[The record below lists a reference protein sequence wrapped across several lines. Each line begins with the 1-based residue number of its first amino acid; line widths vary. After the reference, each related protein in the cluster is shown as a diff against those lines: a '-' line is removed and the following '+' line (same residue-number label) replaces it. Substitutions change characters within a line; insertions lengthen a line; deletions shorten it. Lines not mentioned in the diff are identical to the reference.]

1 MSRDGILGSL
11 RTSLGARPDDA
22 ARAEAVASRLRGER
36 PPHVVPARA
45 RGLSHRER
53 VNLFLKLAAMSG
65 ATVESVPAADA
76 VPGAVADYLA
86 GNNLPARLR
95 LAPDPWLTGLP
106 WGARPILEVSAG
118 IARPDDPAG
127 VTSCF
132 AAIAET
138 GTLMLLSGPNAPT
151 TLNFLPETHIVVAR
165 ADQVVGPFE
174 EALVRLRARGADFMP
189 RTVNFI
195 TGPSRTAD
203 IEQTMYMGAHGPKRL
218 QVILVD
224 DAHEPT

>member
-1 MSRDGILGSL
+1 MSRDSILGSL
-11 RTSLGARPDDA
+11 RASLGARPDDA
-22 ARAEAVASRLRGER
+22 ARSEAVTARLRGER
-36 PPHVVPARA
+36 LNHIVPSRA
-45 RGLSHRER
+45 RGLSHRDR
-53 VNLFLKLAAMSG
+53 IDLFLKLAAMSG
-65 ATVESVPAADA
+65 ATVERVSNASA

-86 GNNLPARLR
+86 RNNLPAQAR

-106 WGARPILEVSAG
+106 WADRPILEVSKG

-127 VTSCF
+127 VSPCF

-174 EALVRLRARGADFMP
+174 EALIRLRARGADFMP

-218 QVILVD
+218 HVILVD
-224 DAHEPT
+224 DAHGPT